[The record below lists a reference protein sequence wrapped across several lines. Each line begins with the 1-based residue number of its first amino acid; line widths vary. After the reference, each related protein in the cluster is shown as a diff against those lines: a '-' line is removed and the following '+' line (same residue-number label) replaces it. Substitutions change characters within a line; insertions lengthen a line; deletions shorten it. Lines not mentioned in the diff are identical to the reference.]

1 MFPYECTP
9 DNEATAVDDGEY
21 VYCDKESPNFDE
33 TGNIQSFN
41 GKCAD
46 GRSITCDVNR
56 FKNTTKVC
64 TQPIY
69 ETEYSSE
76 IKSTELQRNYEE
88 KLVDVLSGEPDIYS
102 GNENC
107 LRSNTV
113 EEAREQELYVKIVGS
128 GSLDDDIYVLRHQAD
143 GGHQKV
149 YCNMQHA
156 ESKGSRKPYNGEV
169 LQCIDNNGSYSF
181 NKTVPI
187 DVTDIVSVQQNSENE
202 NATGAPFA
210 LGRNHYSSTK
220 VTIDGIEV
228 APNTYPST
236 SPYYPS
242 AGHLKT
248 WDNTTS
254 TFSILFPFAGAYE
267 IYFYNKNNKEM
278 GKASLD
284 MEDFKQISLDGSIQL
299 KMGTT
304 MELATNIQEDIV
316 NEDGTKILKAN
327 REDMWV
333 EWGGGVYGGRE
344 TNTGQTSSVPN
355 DTYVKNNAV
364 YKVIVRDLL
373 TGSVTPIPMV
383 YPLPY
388 ANRIFISK
396 LKVYEYRKYRCYD
409 PFNEFN
415 LLGETS
421 ETRYICSN
429 TTQWQDYKNNFTN
442 TVGDVQQWNTQD
454 LCEQN
459 CRTYNACTNQTRNG
473 VNGYTCSQ
481 RGGEDIGGDIE
492 GNFFSTQDSCDAQC
506 WAQNTCEQYA
516 QSSCNIVEEQ
526 LSEPISD
533 FTGKTLYKKKSLAYK
548 CETRQDVQTGCAEYD
563 LVVTEGDVNY
573 SLSTVGF
580 ESKDY
585 SGEFEDAVTHAQML
599 EVGQQHIFSG
609 WRGRCVYGLKWDF
622 SYLSDPMTI
631 MSYAMSVY
639 SSTKWLAE
647 TGGVGWAQD
656 AMAKFDSFTN
666 TVGGYVDSAMNYVSG
681 NQVNDLSG
689 TVFEGYEA
697 GANAGNV
704 MSDMSGYN
712 LMPDPTLSA
721 GQNLA
726 DSFNNVNDFFA
737 PLNIPDSANRTLG
750 LLEQAQNAFNDFTG
764 LGLDWDAT
772 VTVGD
777 IEMKWGF
784 VNITQG
790 DLITMGM
797 KTALNIAAPKE
808 ADYVLADKLLKGYA
822 GVKTGDESVYNYNTC
837 MASIGASL
845 PNLVGW
851 SAKSGEHSSSQLVM
865 PWQHPLRMTA
875 AQLSSIAVVT
885 SENYVTSQFMMENTD
900 EILINVIAITPEA
913 YLKATQT
920 ICMGTK
926 VAQAAAQ
933 IQHDEGDGGG
943 MSGGDMAMMA
953 AKMALSMVCPPCGF
967 AATIIMDLATNVF
980 APIDTCTDEKDAMSW
995 GMLDF
1000 KTQSFLKSDTCH
1012 HVTTVC
1018 DKEVNFGFT
1027 KKCVRHRNEY
1037 CCYDQITT
1045 KIFAE
1050 GLKEQL
1056 DKGWTLPGT
1065 FYPSCSDID
1074 VDDLKDVSFRECRNG
1089 EIASINKCFPSDK
1102 YSEFQK
1108 TLFRQANKQFD
1119 GNVASG
1125 LVEQAINSMA
1135 ISQD

>member
-1 MFPYECTP
+1 
-9 DNEATAVDDGEY
+9 
-21 VYCDKESPNFDE
+21 
-33 TGNIQSFN
+33 
-41 GKCAD
+41 
-46 GRSITCDVNR
+46 
-56 FKNTTKVC
+56 
-64 TQPIY
+64 
-69 ETEYSSE
+69 
-76 IKSTELQRNYEE
+76 
-88 KLVDVLSGEPDIYS
+88 
-102 GNENC
+102 
-107 LRSNTV
+107 
-113 EEAREQELYVKIVGS
+113 
-128 GSLDDDIYVLRHQAD
+128 
-143 GGHQKV
+143 
-149 YCNMQHA
+149 
-156 ESKGSRKPYNGEV
+156 
-169 LQCIDNNGSYSF
+169 
-181 NKTVPI
+181 
-187 DVTDIVSVQQNSENE
+187 
-202 NATGAPFA
+202 
-210 LGRNHYSSTK
+210 
-220 VTIDGIEV
+220 
-228 APNTYPST
+228 
-236 SPYYPS
+236 
-242 AGHLKT
+242 
-248 WDNTTS
+248 
-254 TFSILFPFAGAYE
+254 
-267 IYFYNKNNKEM
+267 
-278 GKASLD
+278 
-284 MEDFKQISLDGSIQL
+284 
-299 KMGTT
+299 
-304 MELATNIQEDIV
+304 
-316 NEDGTKILKAN
+316 
-327 REDMWV
+327 
-333 EWGGGVYGGRE
+333 
-344 TNTGQTSSVPN
+344 
-355 DTYVKNNAV
+355 
-364 YKVIVRDLL
+364 
-373 TGSVTPIPMV
+373 
-383 YPLPY
+383 
-388 ANRIFISK
+388 
-396 LKVYEYRKYRCYD
+396 
-409 PFNEFN
+409 
-415 LLGETS
+415 
-421 ETRYICSN
+421 
-429 TTQWQDYKNNFTN
+429 
-442 TVGDVQQWNTQD
+442 
-454 LCEQN
+454 
-459 CRTYNACTNQTRNG
+459 
-473 VNGYTCSQ
+473 
-481 RGGEDIGGDIE
+481 
-492 GNFFSTQDSCDAQC
+492 
-506 WAQNTCEQYA
+506 
-516 QSSCNIVEEQ
+516 
-526 LSEPISD
+526 
-533 FTGKTLYKKKSLAYK
+533 
-548 CETRQDVQTGCAEYD
+548 
-563 LVVTEGDVNY
+563 
-573 SLSTVGF
+573 
-580 ESKDY
+580 
-585 SGEFEDAVTHAQML
+585 
-599 EVGQQHIFSG
+599 
-609 WRGRCVYGLKWDF
+609 
-622 SYLSDPMTI
+622 
-631 MSYAMSVY
+631 
-639 SSTKWLAE
+639 
-647 TGGVGWAQD
+647 
-656 AMAKFDSFTN
+656 
-666 TVGGYVDSAMNYVSG
+666 
-681 NQVNDLSG
+681 
-689 TVFEGYEA
+689 
-697 GANAGNV
+697 